1 MNEPFQVLRNE
12 RFWVRYFVGF
22 TRKSLSEETYRA
34 GPFFMRAARSI
45 EQVAGLA
52 EPVLIR
58 PKPRRPVRVP
68 QGWMQEIEAVVDD
81 AADDAIATQARLQWV
96 NAGPP

>member
-1 MNEPFQVLRNE
+1 
-12 RFWVRYFVGF
+12 
-22 TRKSLSEETYRA
+22 
-34 GPFFMRAARSI
+34 MRAPRSI

-68 QGWMQEIEAVVDD
+68 QGWMQEVEAVVDD
-81 AADDAIATQARLQWV
+81 AADDALATQARLHRV
-96 NAGPP
+96 NAGPPQRCGIEIPQILRRMSRSDSHLQLA